1 MKKFTFSLFSGLLS
15 ILFCAGCIQDLQAQT
30 IYNGKPR
37 YEILCTQNSATLGI
51 INIELY
57 QNIAPAHVRN
67 FDSLVANKFY
77 DTTAFHRVVPGFVI
91 QGGDPNSRHG
101 AVSTW
106 GYGQPGQPTVK
117 AEFTAAKHLR
127 GTLSAARSSNINSAT
142 SQFFICV
149 ANTPNLDGSY
159 SVYGRVTSGMSIVDA
174 IVGTPT
180 VAGTQ
185 RPVNKVEMFVRYI
198 GLNDTVPQPPP
209 LIFPKNDSTEVDTNV
224 VTLKWGAVPGGLIY
238 HVDIA
243 KDSLFTDT
251 VKSVDLAGLQYNA
264 LYLPAK
270 TKYYWKVKVNN
281 GGFFRNSEIR
291 HFTTAPK
298 EVDLSG
304 IGVNTGTSA
313 RLVFPN
319 PSRDRFIFTGL
330 KLGDIISVHDLA
342 GRSLKE
348 ITAQSASQVVDL
360 HSLPPGAYLY
370 EVWSSSR
377 KVDDGRLVIE
387 R

>member
-1 MKKFTFSLFSGLLS
+1 MKKSTFSLFPVINLCMLV
-15 ILFCAGCIQDLQAQT
+15 LVCNQYVTAQT
-30 IYNGKPR
+30 VYNGKPR
-37 YEILCTQNSATLGI
+37 YEILCTQSNATLGI

-101 AVSTW
+101 AVNTW

-142 SQFFICV
+142 SQFFVCV

-159 SVYGRVTSGMSIVDA
+159 SVYGRVTSGMTVVDA

-180 VAGTQ
+180 VVGTQ
-185 RPVNKVEMFVRYI
+185 RPVNKIEMFVRYI

-243 KDSLFTDT
+243 RDSLFTDT
-251 VKSVDLAGLQYNA
+251 VKSADMATLQYNA

-281 GGFFRNSEIR
+281 GGFFKNSEIR

-304 IGVNTGTSA
+304 IGVNSGNST

-319 PSRDRFIFTGL
+319 PSRDRFTFTGL
-330 KLGDIISVHDLA
+330 KFGDVIIVQDLA
-342 GRSLKE
+342 GRTVKE
-348 ITAQSASQVVDL
+348 VTAQTASQVVDL
-360 HSLPPGAYLY
+360 QSLPPGAYLY
-370 EVWSSSR
+370 EVRSSAR